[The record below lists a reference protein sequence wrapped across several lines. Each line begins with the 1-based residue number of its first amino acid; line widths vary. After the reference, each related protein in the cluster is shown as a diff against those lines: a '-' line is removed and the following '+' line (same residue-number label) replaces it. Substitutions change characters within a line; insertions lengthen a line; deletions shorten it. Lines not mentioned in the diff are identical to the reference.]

1 MDICLFLLYYILC
14 LNSITSFERRKIC
27 ILKRNETTICDPAT
41 TSHVKVSAE
50 VRAIQGITDSLLR
63 LSVGIENVEDLIKDI
78 RQALE
83 I

>member
-1 MDICLFLLYYILC
+1 
-14 LNSITSFERRKIC
+14 
-27 ILKRNETTICDPAT
+27 LKRNETTICDPAT

-50 VRAIQGITDSLLR
+50 VRAIQGITDNLLR